1 MIHYIKMTN
10 SCLIESKRS
19 KEGVSDMAKTKTNR
33 LVATSL
39 AFLLATLAPSFALT
53 SGNTFYVPIYS
64 HVYHGNVDWTKKP
77 EVKQMAV
84 MVSVRNTDMKN
95 AIQITSIKYYDSEG
109 KLVRDES
116 AKGKVLAPMASME
129 LFVENKDTTGGAGA
143 NYIISFTAK
152 DPVNPPVIEAVHTNF
167 WAPGS
172 VAFTTRGEII
182 D

>member
-1 MIHYIKMTN
+1 
-10 SCLIESKRS
+10 
-19 KEGVSDMAKTKTNR
+19 MAKTKTNR

-39 AFLLATLAPSFALT
+39 VFLLATLAPSFALT
-53 SGNTFYVPIYS
+53 SGNTIYVPIYS
-64 HVYHGNVDWTKKP
+64 HVYHGNVDWTKKS

-129 LFVENKDTTGGAGA
+129 LFV
-143 NYIISFTAK
+143 
-152 DPVNPPVIEAVHTNF
+152 
-167 WAPGS
+167 
-172 VAFTTRGEII
+172 
-182 D
+182 